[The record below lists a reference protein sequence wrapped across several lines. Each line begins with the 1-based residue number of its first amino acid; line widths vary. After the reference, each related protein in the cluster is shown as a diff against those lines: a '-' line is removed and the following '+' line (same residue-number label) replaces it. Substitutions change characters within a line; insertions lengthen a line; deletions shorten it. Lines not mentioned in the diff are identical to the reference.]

1 MKRWQ
6 ERWLDDLVCQVYHVN
21 LSQCRDFEE
30 FKGHLGFMMRNL
42 RQVSDSLGGALPLNL
57 RIRRA
62 AESLKSKADRLL
74 ALCNAVP
81 ESFDAPE
88 EWRAVAGQLG
98 VNYEILRFEAGYLYQ
113 LVVPKSPFGVL
124 RSAL

>member
-1 MKRWQ
+1 MQTWQ
-6 ERWLDDLVCQVYHVN
+6 ARWLDELVRQVYHVN
-21 LSQCRDFEE
+21 LSQCRDFAE
-30 FKGHLGFMMRNL
+30 FKGLLNFMMANL
-42 RQVSDSLGGALPLNL
+42 LEVSNSLGCELTDDR

-62 AESLKSKADRLL
+62 AESLKVKADRLL
-74 ALCNAVP
+74 MLCNDVA

-88 EWRAVAGQLG
+88 EWRAVMAQIV